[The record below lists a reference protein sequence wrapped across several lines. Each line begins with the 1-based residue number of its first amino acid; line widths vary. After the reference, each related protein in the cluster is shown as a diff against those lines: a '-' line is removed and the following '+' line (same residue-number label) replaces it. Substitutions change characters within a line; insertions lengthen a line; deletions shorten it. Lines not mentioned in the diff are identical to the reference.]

1 MTLRI
6 KNLVGPVLLGA
17 ALATAVAVAGP
28 QLLASHATPAPAPAA
43 PDSERTEVAD
53 AAPAEGID
61 MNHWHETGHPKLAP
75 APASPKKPGKIK
87 KDK

>member
-1 MTLRI
+1 MTPRI
-6 KNLVGPVLLGA
+6 KNLVGHVLLGA

-28 QLLASHATPAPAPAA
+28 PLLAAHATPAPAASAA
-43 PDSERTEVAD
+43 DRAEVAD
-53 AAPAEGID
+53 AASADAID

-87 KDK
+87 KNK